1 MIRPLVA
8 LIGAAAF
15 ILTACEGRD
24 NVTYISSATHMPQI
38 SVSATGESLV
48 APDLASVSAGVVTQ
62 GKAAADAMQSN
73 ATLMSAIF
81 EQLDDAKIERK
92 NIQTSQ
98 LSLQPRYDYSNRQA
112 PRISG
117 YEARNTV
124 TVKTE
129 NLEQVGPM
137 IDALIKAGLNNI
149 NQVQFS
155 VKDPKSARS
164 IARLGAIKEAREKAQ
179 NMAKAAGVE
188 LGNLQSLSE
197 SSGYNPQPQYRM
209 ETSMTADSASTPV
222 APGQQTLSVTV
233 NMVYAID
240 N

>member
-1 MIRPLVA
+1 MPSRSFA

-15 ILTACEGRD
+15 ILTACEGRETA
-24 NVTYISSATHMPQI
+24 TYISSSAALPQI
-38 SVSATGESLV
+38 SVSATGASQV
-48 APDLASVSAGVVTQ
+48 APDIASVSAGVVTQ
-62 GKAAADAMQSN
+62 GKIAAEAMAANSELMN
-73 ATLMSAIF
+73 AVFAELS
-81 EQLDDAKIERK
+81 EAKIERK
-92 NIQTSQ
+92 NIATSQ

-112 PRISG
+112 PRITA

-137 IDALIKAGLNNI
+137 IDALIAAGLNNI

-155 VKDPKSARS
+155 VKDPKSAQESARS
-164 IARLGAIKEAREKAQ
+164 EAIKDARKKAQ

-188 LGNLQSLSE
+188 LGDLQSLSE
-197 SSGYNPQPQYRM
+197 SGGYSPQPQYRLEM
-209 ETSMTADSASTPV
+209 SMAADAAPTPV
-222 APGQQTLSVTV
+222 APGEQNISVTV
-233 NMVYAID
+233 NMVYAIK